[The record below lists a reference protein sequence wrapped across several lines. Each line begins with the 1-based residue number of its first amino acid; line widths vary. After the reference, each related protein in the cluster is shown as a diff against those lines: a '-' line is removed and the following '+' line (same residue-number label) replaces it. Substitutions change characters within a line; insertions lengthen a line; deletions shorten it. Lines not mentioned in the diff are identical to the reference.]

1 MPSAATGLEF
11 ECFFLS
17 LLLKISCNLAL
28 TMMPLHNKSRE
39 NRVMSYQTF
48 LTSGQDATWLLFR
61 LGQIWEKRWNMMPRQ
76 LFVLLNCYIS
86 QHTLRV
92 IFCLSLTLHFELI
105 KASISMT
112 WCHHSLSLSY
122 FITVGF
128 QRAGSLSLMPNAHY
142 ETEGRHTM
150 HIQRLSFLFSV
161 AQFTQQITD

>member
-1 MPSAATGLEF
+1 MLDNTKENAVCASNGFTNVMRHQSISYLWKVPSAATGLEF

-17 LLLKISCNLAL
+17 LVMKMSSNLAL
-28 TMMPLHNKSRE
+28 TLMPLHNKSRE

-61 LGQIWEKRWNMMPRQ
+61 LGQIWEKWWNMTPRH

-112 WCHHSLSLSY
+112 WCHHSLSLIFHHGWIPESW
-122 FITVGF
+122 F
-128 QRAGSLSLMPNAHY
+128 A
-142 ETEGRHTM
+142 
-150 HIQRLSFLFSV
+150 
-161 AQFTQQITD
+161 